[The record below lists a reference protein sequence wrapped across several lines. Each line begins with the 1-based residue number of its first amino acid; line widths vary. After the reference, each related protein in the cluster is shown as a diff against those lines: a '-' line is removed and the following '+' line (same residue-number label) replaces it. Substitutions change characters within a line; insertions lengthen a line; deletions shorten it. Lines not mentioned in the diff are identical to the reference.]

1 MAVQLRGAQNVR
13 THRGAGANCSALL
26 ARRLPVRCVLKKV
39 DGRMVGWMDGRRD
52 GWMDGWVAGWVGG
65 WVGGWMDGWMDI
77 SVIHSC
83 IHVLVH
89 SCILYAMPHCASG
102 VLKFPRLAPAVVQHR
117 AARWRQASELSRH
130 SCV

>member
-1 MAVQLRGAQNVR
+1 
-13 THRGAGANCSALL
+13 
-26 ARRLPVRCVLKKV
+26 
-39 DGRMVGWMDGRRD
+39 
-52 GWMDGWVAGWVGG
+52 MDGWVA
-65 WVGGWMDGWMDI
+65 GWMDGWMDI

-130 SCV
+130 SSLRLSQDIQEQPSACRGQTCTATRCSSAKVAAWHHDPETRGVGASTSG